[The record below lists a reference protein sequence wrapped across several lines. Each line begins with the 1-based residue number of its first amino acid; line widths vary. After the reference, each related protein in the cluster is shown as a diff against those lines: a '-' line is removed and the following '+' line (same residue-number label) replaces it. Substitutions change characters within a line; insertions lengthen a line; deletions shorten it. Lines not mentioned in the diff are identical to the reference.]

1 MRSLMILLLLLSSLW
16 NSTLRTKRTS
26 LFQRLFKSSSKLI
39 RDLIKLQSVPA
50 VAKFYL
56 SGTSTNMSSHVEG
69 KSMGKGLIAISVEKL
84 PRPLMDWSSI
94 WSVLIRSTPENSVW
108 SYLKLFTQET
118 RKCSSY
124 FFGFFIQF
132 VECFGQVTMILKY
145 LSGSLELQNAMQ
157 KYLINISINIQFQ
170 FLFCNVVS
178 SIAVYELLHR
188 QTTQIGWRWCKLWMW
203 MNWMNVMES

>member
-1 MRSLMILLLLLSSLW
+1 MRFSLQKSGE
-16 NSTLRTKRTS
+16 RDKKE
-26 LFQRLFKSSSKLI
+26 QRL
-39 RDLIKLQSVPA
+39 
-50 VAKFYL
+50 
-56 SGTSTNMSSHVEG
+56 
-69 KSMGKGLIAISVEKL
+69 
-84 PRPLMDWSSI
+84 
-94 WSVLIRSTPENSVW
+94 ENS
-108 SYLKLFTQET
+108 QDT
-118 RKCSSY
+118 RDGAMDDGLTKTKNMMVRAMLPSSY

-188 QTTQIGWRWCKLWMW
+188 QTTQIG
-203 MNWMNVMES
+203 